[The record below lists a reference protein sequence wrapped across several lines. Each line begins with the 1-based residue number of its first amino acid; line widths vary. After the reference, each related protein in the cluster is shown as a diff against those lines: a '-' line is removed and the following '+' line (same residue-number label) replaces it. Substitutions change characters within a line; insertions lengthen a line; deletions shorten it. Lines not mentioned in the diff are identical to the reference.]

1 MPRNIQTVQSK
12 AECRASLE
20 GDRLRSVERLK
31 ELEKQQ
37 LHGDF
42 SIELARK
49 INVLRYHIE
58 VIENRL
64 NGEFQAEYHY
74 DSILDVPKNQR
85 K

>member
-1 MPRNIQTVQSK
+1 MQSK

-37 LHGDF
+37 LNGDF

-58 VIENRL
+58 VIQNRL
-64 NGEFQAEYHY
+64 NGEFQAEYRHE
-74 DSILDVPKNQR
+74 SILQVPKIHQ

>member
-1 MPRNIQTVQSK
+1 MPRNTQTVQSK

-37 LHGDF
+37 LNGDF

-58 VIENRL
+58 VLENRL
-64 NGEFQAEYHY
+64 NGEFQAEYRHE
-74 DSILDVPKNQR
+74 SILHVPKVQP

>member
-1 MPRNIQTVQSK
+1 MQRNIQTVQSK

-31 ELEKQQ
+31 ELEKKQ
-37 LHGDF
+37 LNGDF

-58 VIENRL
+58 VLENRL
-64 NGEFQAEYHY
+64 NGEFQAEYRHE
-74 DSILDVPKNQR
+74 SILQVPKII
-85 K
+85 KK

>member
-1 MPRNIQTVQSK
+1 MSRNTQTVQSK
-12 AECRASLE
+12 AECRVSLE
-20 GDRLRSVERLK
+20 GDRLRSVEKLK

-37 LHGDF
+37 LNGDF

-58 VIENRL
+58 VLENRL
-64 NGEFQAEYHY
+64 SGEFQSEYRHE
-74 DSILDVPKNQR
+74 SILHVPKVQP

>member
-1 MPRNIQTVQSK
+1 MRGDKKTVQSK
-12 AECRASLE
+12 AECRVSLE
-20 GDRLRSVERLK
+20 GDRLRSAEKLN

-37 LHGDF
+37 LNGDF

-58 VIENRL
+58 VIDNRL
-64 NGEFQAEYHY
+64 SGEFQAEYRHE
-74 DSILDVPKNQR
+74 SILQVPKVQP